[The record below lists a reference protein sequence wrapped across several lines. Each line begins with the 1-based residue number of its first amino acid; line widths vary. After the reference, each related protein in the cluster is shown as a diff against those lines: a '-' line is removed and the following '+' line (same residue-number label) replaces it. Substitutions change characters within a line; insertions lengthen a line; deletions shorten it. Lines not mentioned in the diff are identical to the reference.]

1 MQLIR
6 WHYARAD
13 HNHDFI
19 TIDCKQAAGQ
29 RSKCFG
35 ALIANDSTAA
45 ATHRPTTV
53 RQGCRKPV
61 ACRGIMPPMSINDID
76 SLDSLRRHIRD
87 FAQARAWERYHTP
100 KNLVMALSVEAA
112 ELLEPFQWLT
122 AEQSLQ
128 LSAEQ
133 HEAVRQ
139 EIADVLIYLTRLA
152 DVLGIDL
159 LDAAADK
166 LAINARKYPVDRAHG
181 NALKYSDHSDD

>member
-1 MQLIR
+1 
-6 WHYARAD
+6 
-13 HNHDFI
+13 
-19 TIDCKQAAGQ
+19 
-29 RSKCFG
+29 
-35 ALIANDSTAA
+35 
-45 ATHRPTTV
+45 
-53 RQGCRKPV
+53 
-61 ACRGIMPPMSINDID
+61 MSIHDID

-87 FAQARAWERYHTP
+87 FAQARAWERFHTP

-128 LSAEQ
+128 LSEEQ
-133 HEAVRQ
+133 QEAVRQ